1 MVYNKC
7 IGNKPKITAEI
18 ETMASLIETNPYLKD
33 PEKVR
38 EMLEQNARASSV
50 MEGAR
55 GLKSPGIQPESEI
68 RRSTATRKKS
78 DKAT

>member
-1 MVYNKC
+1 MVYNKFN
-7 IGNKPKITAEI
+7 GSKPKKLEI
-18 ETMASLIETNPYLKD
+18 YAMASLIETNPYLKD
-33 PEKVR
+33 PAQVR

-55 GLKSPGIQPESEI
+55 GLKPPGVQPESEI

-78 DKAT
+78 YKAA

>member
-1 MVYNKC
+1 
-7 IGNKPKITAEI
+7 
-18 ETMASLIETNPYLKD
+18 MASLMETNPYLKD

-55 GLKSPGIQPESEI
+55 GLKSPRAQNESEI
-68 RRSTATRKKS
+68 RRSTARRKKS
-78 DKAT
+78 DKAA